1 LAGLPSATN
10 DLSSQDVL
18 NISDNRYYMLGLL
31 GMIRH
36 VIDPLSQPKVLLDNY
51 WLSKLHDMAKRYAF
65 APMLHNIVVLSYFK
79 SDPADLDY
87 LVYAVRV
94 KDPWLCKHVVTHH
107 CLGDPAEWEADSIE
121 AMGIRVFL
129 SLLHIYRENQ
139 EVFEDEEAKDDS
151 EIFEVMERI
160 DWHELLAIEREKPR

>member
-1 LAGLPSATN
+1 
-10 DLSSQDVL
+10 
-18 NISDNRYYMLGLL
+18 MLGLL

-129 SLLHIYRENQ
+129 SLLHVYRENQ

-160 DWHELLAIEREKPR
+160 DWHELLAIEPEKSM

>member
-1 LAGLPSATN
+1 
-10 DLSSQDVL
+10 
-18 NISDNRYYMLGLL
+18 MLGLL

-65 APMLHNIVVLSYFK
+65 APMLHNIVVLSYLK

-94 KDPWLCKHVVTHH
+94 KDPWLCKHFVTHH
-107 CLGDPAEWEADSIE
+107 YLGDPAEWEADSIE
-121 AMGIRVFL
+121 AMGVRVFL
-129 SLLHIYRENQ
+129 PLLHIYRKNR
-139 EVFEDEEAKDDS
+139 EVFEDVEDEDCSEA
-151 EIFEVMERI
+151 FEVMETI
-160 DWHELLAIEREKPR
+160 DWHKLLAIEPEKPR

>member
-1 LAGLPSATN
+1 
-10 DLSSQDVL
+10 
-18 NISDNRYYMLGLL
+18 
-31 GMIRH
+31 
-36 VIDPLSQPKVLLDNY
+36 
-51 WLSKLHDMAKRYAF
+51 
-65 APMLHNIVVLSYFK
+65 MLHNIVVLSYFK

-129 SLLHIYRENQ
+129 SLLHICRENQ